1 MKLRWL
7 RPFVVLAAA
16 LIVCISNMT
25 SKRPML
31 ESLVWLLLTIIIF
44 FVIGSIV
51 TRVIEMT
58 MHSNG
63 KQDAESGEED
73 EPAEPLENIKTNEEE
88 LEYNN

>member
-16 LIVCISNMT
+16 LIVCISNMM

-44 FVIGSIV
+44 YVIGSVV
-51 TRVIEMT
+51 TRIIDVT
-58 MHSNG
+58 MHSADKDNAG
-63 KQDAESGEED
+63 GDSKDA
-73 EPAEPLENIKTNEEE
+73 PAEPLENIKTNEEE

>member
-16 LIVCISNMT
+16 LIVCISNMM

-44 FVIGSIV
+44 YVIGSVV
-51 TRVIEMT
+51 TRIIDVT
-58 MHSNG
+58 MHSVDKDNAG
-63 KQDAESGEED
+63 DDSKDA
-73 EPAEPLENIKTNEEE
+73 PAEPLENIKTNEEE

>member
-44 FVIGSIV
+44 YVIGSIV
-51 TRVIEMT
+51 TRIIDVT
-58 MHSNG
+58 MHSSG
-63 KQDAESGEED
+63 KGNAEAVTED
-73 EPAEPLENIKTNEEE
+73 KPEEPLENVKTNEEE

>member
-31 ESLVWLLLTIIIF
+31 ESLIWLLLTIIIF
-44 FVIGSIV
+44 YVIGSVV
-51 TRVIEMT
+51 TRIIDVT
-58 MHSNG
+58 MHSTGN
-63 KQDAESGEED
+63 ESTEPESED
-73 EPAEPLENIKTNEEE
+73 EPEGPLENIKTNEEE

>member
-7 RPFVVLAAA
+7 RPFVVLVAA

-31 ESLVWLLLTIIIF
+31 ESLVWLLITIIVF
-44 FVIGSIV
+44 FIIGSIV
-51 TRVIEMT
+51 TRVIDVT
-58 MHSNG
+58 MHSFPDR
-63 KQDAESGEED
+63 KEEAEEQDA
-73 EPAEPLENIKTNEEE
+73 AEVSENADKTKEEE

>member
-31 ESLVWLLLTIIIF
+31 ESLIWLLLTIIIF
-44 FVIGSIV
+44 YVIGSIV
-51 TRVIEMT
+51 TRIIDVT
-58 MHSNG
+58 MHSPG
-63 KQDAESGEED
+63 KGNAEAETED
-73 EPAEPLENIKTNEEE
+73 KPEEPLENIKTNEEE

>member
-7 RPFVVLAAA
+7 RPFVVLTAA

-25 SKRPML
+25 SRRPML

-44 FVIGSIV
+44 YIIGSVV
-51 TRVIEMT
+51 TRIIDVT
-58 MHSNG
+58 MHSSDKEN
-63 KQDAESGEED
+63 AETELVEEP
-73 EPAEPLENIKTNEEE
+73 EEPLGNIKTNEEE

>member
-25 SKRPML
+25 SRRPML
-31 ESLVWLLLTIIIF
+31 ESLFWLLITIIVFYI
-44 FVIGSIV
+44 IGSIV
-51 TRVIEMT
+51 TRIIDVA
-58 MHSNG
+58 MHSVDDS
-63 KQDAESGEED
+63 DAEAEGRVETEE
-73 EPAEPLENIKTNEEE
+73 PSENIKTNEEE